1 MPDEEWRLVEFVPR
15 RTSAPKKM
23 TDKMAVD
30 GRISIHPDRPTG
42 GSFQV
47 NSRTCPALRR
57 SRRREKGTLL
67 TVLIVLNVFLN
78 AVGAT
83 WYAPLFPADM
93 EAYRPLRE
101 HESKCVD
108 VIHYIVAAG
117 GKVNSSQNVT
127 SGLII
132 WAFGFFFFLTTTN
145 TLHPICLTSQS
156 GVPQ

>member
-1 MPDEEWRLVEFVPR
+1 
-15 RTSAPKKM
+15 
-23 TDKMAVD
+23 MAVD

-42 GSFQV
+42 ASFQV
-47 NSRTCPALRR
+47 NSRTCPALR
-57 SRRREKGTLL
+57 RRREKGTLL

-132 WAFGFFFFLTTTN
+132 WAFGFFFFFDNNKHAPPYVLDVTVRCPSMKCRVRFTRDPTCDKN
-145 TLHPICLTSQS
+145 KFCDF
-156 GVPQ
+156 

>member
-1 MPDEEWRLVEFVPR
+1 
-15 RTSAPKKM
+15 
-23 TDKMAVD
+23 MAVD

-42 GSFQV
+42 ASFQV

-132 WAFGFFFFLTTTN
+132 WAFGFFFFFDNNKHAPPYVLDVTVRCPSMKCRVRFTRDPTCDKN
-145 TLHPICLTSQS
+145 KFCDF
-156 GVPQ
+156 

>member
-1 MPDEEWRLVEFVPR
+1 
-15 RTSAPKKM
+15 
-23 TDKMAVD
+23 MAVD

-47 NSRTCPALRR
+47 NSRTCPALR
-57 SRRREKGTLL
+57 RRREKGTLL

-132 WAFGFFFFLTTTN
+132 WAFGFFFFFDNNKHAPPYVLDVTVRCPSMKCRVRFTRDPTCDKN
-145 TLHPICLTSQS
+145 KFCDF
-156 GVPQ
+156 